1 MILYPVAIAGASVSA
16 NASDPVA
23 SNIKSFMVGGNNC
36 VHVNW
41 FFLGRINIFHDDE
54 RTYDF

>member
-1 MILYPVAIAGASVSA
+1 MILYPVAIAGASVSVSA

-23 SNIKSFMVGGNNC
+23 SNIRSFMVVGNNS

-41 FFLGRINIFHDDE
+41 FFQG
-54 RTYDF
+54 